1 MEKFEKREAFSMLR
15 YADNDQGYIQCVI
28 KARFKAD
35 FIKLGFVDHIDKVKK
50 PRKQRAKKVETND
63 NERLDS
69 QRDIQLNEDIGADST
84 ADA

>member
-1 MEKFEKREAFSMLR
+1 MKTDKHEKFEKREVFSMLR

-50 PRKQRAKKVETND
+50 PKKRAPNKVAT
-63 NERLDS
+63 
-69 QRDIQLNEDIGADST
+69 NEDQQSLVS
-84 ADA
+84 